1 MTREEAV
8 RLAERLVGQ
17 MTIEEMISQ
26 LSYDAPAIDRLEIP
40 AYNWWNEA
48 LHGVA
53 RAGTATVFPQAIGLA
68 ATFDRALVKEEAEA
82 ISTEAR
88 AKYNES
94 SKRGDRGI
102 YKGLTMWSPNVNIFR
117 DPRWGRGHETYG
129 EDPFLTG
136 EMGAAFVEGLQGN
149 GEYLKTA
156 ACAKHFAVHSGPEA
170 IRHSFNSECKRK
182 DMAETYLPAFKKLV
196 KKAGVEAVMGA
207 YNRVN
212 GEACCAS
219 PFLQGILRRDW
230 AFKGHF
236 VSDFQALKDIHSGH
250 GLTADAEET
259 SALAL
264 KNGCDLN
271 AGTTYRKGLEQA
283 FEDGKVDAETIRTA
297 AVRLFTT
304 RFLLG
309 VMKGQKTEF
318 DGLSMESVESP
329 AHIRLARR
337 AAEESAV
344 LLKNDGLLPLKKQ
357 NIRSIAVVGPNA
369 DDRHSLDGNY
379 HGTAGRYVT
388 ALEGIRNCVGDD
400 VRIYYSVG
408 CALNR
413 DRTEDLA
420 EPDDR
425 LAEAAACC
433 ELSDVVICV
442 LGLNE
447 FLEGEEG
454 DDGNQYIS
462 GDKADIS
469 LPASQQRLLET
480 VASSGRPFVVVLMA
494 GSDIDLSY
502 AADHANAILDMWY
515 PGEQGGNALA
525 DILFGKVSPSG
536 KLPVTFYRS
545 IDDVPPFTSY
555 DMEGRTY
562 RYLRKDAQY
571 PFGYGLTYGDCAV
584 TRAVIQGGEEA
595 AAAALQVPD
604 EGLVTIE
611 AGIENRSDVITDEVI
626 QVYVRA
632 EDAKD
637 EKRNCAL
644 CGFERVHLKGHE
656 EKTIQI
662 RIAAEDLLV
671 VNEEGKME
679 KEGSRL
685 HFWVG
690 TSQPDRVSARL
701 TGRIPVEFS
710 VRLV

>member
-1 MTREEAV
+1 
-8 RLAERLVGQ
+8 
-17 MTIEEMISQ
+17 
-26 LSYDAPAIDRLEIP
+26 
-40 AYNWWNEA
+40 
-48 LHGVA
+48 
-53 RAGTATVFPQAIGLA
+53 
-68 ATFDRALVKEEAEA
+68 
-82 ISTEAR
+82 
-88 AKYNES
+88 
-94 SKRGDRGI
+94 
-102 YKGLTMWSPNVNIFR
+102 
-117 DPRWGRGHETYG
+117 
-129 EDPFLTG
+129 
-136 EMGAAFVEGLQGN
+136 
-149 GEYLKTA
+149 
-156 ACAKHFAVHSGPEA
+156 
-170 IRHSFNSECKRK
+170 
-182 DMAETYLPAFKKLV
+182 
-196 KKAGVEAVMGA
+196 
-207 YNRVN
+207 
-212 GEACCAS
+212 
-219 PFLQGILRRDW
+219 
-230 AFKGHF
+230 
-236 VSDFQALKDIHSGH
+236 
-250 GLTADAEET
+250 
-259 SALAL
+259 
-264 KNGCDLN
+264 
-271 AGTTYRKGLEQA
+271 
-283 FEDGKVDAETIRTA
+283 
-297 AVRLFTT
+297 
-304 RFLLG
+304 
-309 VMKGQKTEF
+309 
-318 DGLSMESVESP
+318 
-329 AHIRLARR
+329 
-337 AAEESAV
+337 
-344 LLKNDGLLPLKKQ
+344 
-357 NIRSIAVVGPNA
+357 
-369 DDRHSLDGNY
+369 
-379 HGTAGRYVT
+379 
-388 ALEGIRNCVGDD
+388 
-400 VRIYYSVG
+400 
-408 CALNR
+408 
-413 DRTEDLA
+413 
-420 EPDDR
+420 
-425 LAEAAACC
+425 
-433 ELSDVVICV
+433 
-442 LGLNE
+442 
-447 FLEGEEG
+447 
-454 DDGNQYIS
+454 
-462 GDKADIS
+462 
-469 LPASQQRLLET
+469 
-480 VASSGRPFVVVLMA
+480 MA

-502 AADHANAILDMWY
+502 AADHANAIVDMWY

>member
-271 AGTTYRKGLEQA
+271 AGTTYREGLEQA

-469 LPASQQRLLET
+469 PGNGGFFRQTFCRCAD
-480 VASSGRPFVVVLMA
+480 GR
-494 GSDIDLSY
+494 
-502 AADHANAILDMWY
+502 
-515 PGEQGGNALA
+515 
-525 DILFGKVSPSG
+525 K
-536 KLPVTFYRS
+536 
-545 IDDVPPFTSY
+545 
-555 DMEGRTY
+555 
-562 RYLRKDAQY
+562 RY
-571 PFGYGLTYGDCAV
+571 
-584 TRAVIQGGEEA
+584 
-595 AAAALQVPD
+595 
-604 EGLVTIE
+604 
-611 AGIENRSDVITDEVI
+611 
-626 QVYVRA
+626 
-632 EDAKD
+632 
-637 EKRNCAL
+637 
-644 CGFERVHLKGHE
+644 
-656 EKTIQI
+656 
-662 RIAAEDLLV
+662 
-671 VNEEGKME
+671 
-679 KEGSRL
+679 
-685 HFWVG
+685 
-690 TSQPDRVSARL
+690 
-701 TGRIPVEFS
+701 
-710 VRLV
+710 